1 MRYKDGEVF
10 VDDRLVTEDKARI
23 ADERTMMIVKEIG
36 DVIPP
41 SIRLDVDYPSK
52 HQDNKIPALDMKVW
66 VETIIEK

>member
-1 MRYKDGEVF
+1 MRYKDGKVF
-10 VDDRLVTEDKARI
+10 VDDQLVTEDKARI

-36 DVIPP
+36 DVIHP

>member
-1 MRYKDGEVF
+1 MRYKDSKVF
-10 VDDRLVTEDKARI
+10 VDDQLVTEDKARI

-36 DVIPP
+36 DVIHP
-41 SIRLDVDYPSK
+41 SIRLDVDYPSE